1 MPQELQNNSSQSGIF
16 TSPSRFDGSAAVT
29 AAALK
34 MHYHSH
40 VFQFQ
45 VGSISK
51 NCDSINF

>member
-16 TSPSRFDGSAAVT
+16 TSPSRFDGSAA
-29 AAALK
+29 AALK

-51 NCDSINF
+51 NRDSINF